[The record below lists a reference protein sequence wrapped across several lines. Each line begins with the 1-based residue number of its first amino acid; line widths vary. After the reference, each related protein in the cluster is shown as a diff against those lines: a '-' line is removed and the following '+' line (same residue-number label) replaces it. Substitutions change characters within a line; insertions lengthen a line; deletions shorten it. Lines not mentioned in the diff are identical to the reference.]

1 MTVRFT
7 TFRKINKNRFRK
19 IYPLN
24 HFPAVDGFLT
34 DKRLVVET
42 KLIDFSNSSEEVTTL
57 DGNYTEIPVII
68 ASGYSENSN
77 EISNVNVFID
87 NIIVLGDKINVTVRS
102 SDSFTG
108 KVALQI
114 LEVS

>member
-19 IYPLN
+19 IYPIN
-24 HFPAVDGFLT
+24 HYPAIDGYQT

-42 KLIDFSNSSEEVTTL
+42 KLVNFSNSSSELVVL
-57 DGNYTEIPVII
+57 DGSYEEIPVII
-68 ASGYSENSN
+68 ASGYSETSN

-87 NIIVLGDKINVTVRS
+87 NIVVLGSKINVTIRA
-102 SDSFTG
+102 SDVFTG
-108 KVALQI
+108 KVALQV